1 MLTPVDIHNKEFS
14 RSFRGYNQD
23 EIDDFLDEIVNDYEK
38 LYRENNQLKK
48 ELELDE
54 KQIAQYHQL
63 EKNLQDTLLVAQRT
77 ADEVTNTANLR
88 AEEIRQ
94 AAQQAAENIKHEAE
108 LYAANSRQETDME
121 CKRKVDAA
129 AQKVRFAVAEYER
142 LVREKRQLML
152 KVKNL
157 LQTELGMLDEAET
170 QMPDKIEADEKAVEP
185 MQHEPQIDLIT
196 EVKNPAEEE

>member
-63 EKNLQDTLLVAQRT
+63 
-77 ADEVTNTANLR
+77 
-88 AEEIRQ
+88 
-94 AAQQAAENIKHEAE
+94 
-108 LYAANSRQETDME
+108 
-121 CKRKVDAA
+121 
-129 AQKVRFAVAEYER
+129 
-142 LVREKRQLML
+142 
-152 KVKNL
+152 
-157 LQTELGMLDEAET
+157 
-170 QMPDKIEADEKAVEP
+170 
-185 MQHEPQIDLIT
+185 
-196 EVKNPAEEE
+196 